1 MEFICCCCQILEA
14 HWGTQGSWKHIRR
27 KTWSVKYKINKSIY
41 QLHYSIWNFCNL
53 LLKFVRGH
61 CRRKHQR
68 KYLNIPSDM
77 FCKSS
82 VLVCVLECF
91 VICHLTCLLIIK
103 KKKNI
108 IFVSSS
114 ESRAFSFALFLFS
127 GLASLKSSALLDL
140 HQTESEQTIPQINK

>member
-103 KKKNI
+103 KKKTSFLCLPRKAEHSPCIVPVFWPCVVKKQRTSGFASNWI
-108 IFVSSS
+108 
-114 ESRAFSFALFLFS
+114 RADNS
-127 GLASLKSSALLDL
+127 
-140 HQTESEQTIPQINK
+140 TNK